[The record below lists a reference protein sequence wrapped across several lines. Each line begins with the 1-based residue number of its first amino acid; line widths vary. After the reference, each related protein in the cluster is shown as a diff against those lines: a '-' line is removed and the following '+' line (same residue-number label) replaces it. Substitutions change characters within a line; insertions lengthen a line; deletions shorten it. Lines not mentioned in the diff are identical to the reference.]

1 MKLGGTLH
9 PFGRAQLS
17 DPVRNCSAPFNGR
30 FTNPPHHVD
39 CSVVPSVAGTT
50 TSPSMIVDPALMCQ
64 ASSAIFLNRLVQSLP
79 RRV

>member
-1 MKLGGTLH
+1 
-9 PFGRAQLS
+9 
-17 DPVRNCSAPFNGR
+17 
-30 FTNPPHHVD
+30 
-39 CSVVPSVAGTT
+39 VAGTT